1 MGGPATVWPLRRGF
15 RADGREGWAAAVSP
29 LPNTPEPP
37 RMADALCQLSQTQ
50 VLTNTD
56 PGQTGT
62 PS

>member
-37 RMADALCQLSQTQ
+37 RMTDALSAKSDAGAYQH
-50 VLTNTD
+50 
-56 PGQTGT
+56 
-62 PS
+62 